1 MSSITQ
7 KLSITRNGQF
17 GKVWALIKPYWQSEE
32 KGMAWLLLGVVVALN
47 LGLVALS
54 VAFNKWNNGF
64 YNSIQNKDYE
74 AFKAQL
80 QYFAL
85 LAFGY
90 IVVAV
95 YQNYL
100 RQMLQIRWRRWLTGV
115 FLEDWLANRCYD
127 RIELKGQGTDNPDQ
141 RIQEDLQ
148 AFTES
153 TLGLALDFMNSVV
166 TLFSFVTILWG
177 LSGAMSF
184 ALFGHA
190 VTVPGYMVWCA
201 LLYAIAGT
209 WLTHKLGR
217 PLIALNYQQQR
228 YEADMR
234 YGLVRLRENAE
245 GIAFYRGE
253 QDERK
258 VLEHRFSFVVDNFL
272 SLMNYKKRLNWFTA
286 MYSQL
291 AIIFPFMVASK
302 RFFSGQIQFG
312 DLMQTASAFGSVQ
325 ESLSWFISAYT
336 QLAGWKATVDRLTSF
351 HEAIQ
356 DAASAAADPD
366 TIGVESTGESA
377 IAARDLEVALPD
389 GRVLLGHVECSLRRG
404 QHVLLSG
411 PSGSGKST
419 LFRALAG
426 IWPFGRGRVQ
436 VPAGAS
442 TLFLP
447 QRPYLPLGSL
457 RDVVAYPRG
466 AAAVSDAAIKN
477 ALERCGLES
486 LTGSL
491 DEEHRWSQRL
501 SPGEQQRLA
510 FARVLINKPD
520 WLFLD
525 EATSALDEEL
535 ERKVYTLVREQLP
548 DTTLVSIAHRPSV
561 AGFHHRRL
569 RIEPVAGAQA
579 RLVEVSA

>member
-1 MSSITQ
+1 MSNVTH
-7 KLSITRNGQF
+7 KVSITRNGQL

-32 KGMAWLLLGVVVALN
+32 KGTAWLLLGVVVAMN
-47 LGLVALS
+47 LALVALT
-54 VAFNKWNNGF
+54 VAFNQWYNGF
-64 YNSIQNKDYE
+64 YNAIQNKDYE
-74 AFKAQL
+74 AFKTQL
-80 QYFAL
+80 MLFSL
-85 LAFGY
+85 LAFGF
-90 IVVAV
+90 IVIAV
-95 YQNYL
+95 YQSYL
-100 RQMLQIRWRRWLTGV
+100 RQMLQIRWRRWLTKV
-115 FLEDWLANRCYD
+115 FLEDWLSNRCYY
-127 RIELKGQGTDNPDQ
+127 RMELKSQGTDNPDQ

-148 AFTES
+148 VFTES
-153 TLGLALDFMNSVV
+153 TLNLALEFMNSVV
-166 TLFSFVTILWG
+166 TLFSFVAILWG
-177 LSGAMSF
+177 LSGAF
-184 ALFGHA
+184 GFTLFGHDIH
-190 VTVPGYMVWCA
+190 VPGYMVWCA
-201 LLYAIAGT
+201 LVYAIVGT

-217 PLIALNYQQQR
+217 PLIGLNYQQQR

-253 QDERK
+253 DGERK
-258 VLEHRFSFVVDNFL
+258 VLEHRFGFVVDNFL
-272 SLMNYKKRLNWFTA
+272 ALMNYRKRLTWFTA
-286 MYSQL
+286 MYGQL
-291 AIIFPFMVASK
+291 ATIFPFVVAAP
-302 RFFSGQIQFG
+302 RYFSGKIQLG
-312 DLMQTASAFGSVQ
+312 DLMQTSSAFGRVQ
-325 ESLSWFISAYT
+325 ESLSWFIDSYN
-336 QLAGWKATVDRLTSF
+336 QLATWKATVDRLTSF

-356 DAASAAADPD
+356 DAANAAADPEALGV
-366 TIGVESTGESA
+366 TTGVEPV

-389 GRVLLGHVECSLRRG
+389 GRVLLGHVECSLHRG
-404 QHVLLSG
+404 QHVLLGG

-426 IWPFGRGRVQ
+426 IWPFGRGRVE
-436 VPAGAS
+436 VPAGAG

-447 QRPYLPLGSL
+447 QRPYLPLGTL

-466 AAAVSDAAIKN
+466 AASVGDDELRS
-477 ALERCGLES
+477 ALAHCGLES
-486 LTGSL
+486 LVDSL

-525 EATSALDEEL
+525 EATSALDEEM

-548 DTTLVSIAHRPSV
+548 NTTLVSIAHRPGV
-561 AGFHHRRL
+561 APFHHRRL

>member
-1 MSSITQ
+1 
-7 KLSITRNGQF
+7 
-17 GKVWALIKPYWQSEE
+17 
-32 KGMAWLLLGVVVALN
+32 
-47 LGLVALS
+47 
-54 VAFNKWNNGF
+54 
-64 YNSIQNKDYE
+64 
-74 AFKAQL
+74 
-80 QYFAL
+80 
-85 LAFGY
+85 
-90 IVVAV
+90 
-95 YQNYL
+95 
-100 RQMLQIRWRRWLTGV
+100 
-115 FLEDWLANRCYD
+115 
-127 RIELKGQGTDNPDQ
+127 
-141 RIQEDLQ
+141 
-148 AFTES
+148 
-153 TLGLALDFMNSVV
+153 
-166 TLFSFVTILWG
+166 
-177 LSGAMSF
+177 
-184 ALFGHA
+184 
-190 VTVPGYMVWCA
+190 
-201 LLYAIAGT
+201 
-209 WLTHKLGR
+209 
-217 PLIALNYQQQR
+217 
-228 YEADMR
+228 MR

-272 SLMNYKKRLNWFTA
+272 SLMNYHKRLTWFTA

-291 AIIFPFMVASK
+291 ATIFPFVVAAP
-302 RFFSGQIQFG
+302 RFFAGKIQLG

-356 DAASAAADPD
+356 DAASAAADPE
-366 TIGVESTGESA
+366 TIGVEGSGESV

-389 GRVLLGHVECSLRRG
+389 GRVLLGHVECSLHRG

-466 AAAVSDAAIKN
+466 AQAVSDDEIQDAPSNAAVSTA
-477 ALERCGLES
+477 S
-486 LTGSL
+486 PSSL

-510 FARVLINKPD
+510 FARVLLNRPD

-569 RIEPVAGAQA
+569 RIEPTWRARKRQAGGSVGLSAWAATLSPTPGSPSCRAA
-579 RLVEVSA
+579 RRCGAAGCRRW

>member
-1 MSSITQ
+1 MSSMTD
-7 KLSITRNGQF
+7 KLSTTGDGQF
-17 GKVWALIKPYWQSEE
+17 SRVWALVKPYWQSEE
-32 KGMAWLLLGVVVALN
+32 RGMAWLLLVVVVALN

-74 AFKAQL
+74 AFKSQL
-80 QYFAL
+80 LYFAI
-85 LAFGY
+85 LAFGF

-95 YQNYL
+95 YQSYL

-115 FLEDWLANRCYD
+115 FLEDWLANRCYY

-148 AFTES
+148 VFTES
-153 TLGLALDFMNSVV
+153 TLGLSLDLMNSVV

-177 LSGAMSF
+177 LSGAF
-184 ALFGHA
+184 GFTAFGHE
-190 VTVPGYMVWCA
+190 VHVPGYMVWCA
-201 LLYAIAGT
+201 LVYAIVGT
-209 WLTHKLGR
+209 ALTHKLGR

-253 QDERK
+253 HDERK
-258 VLEHRFSFVVDNFL
+258 VLQHRFGLVFGNFI
-272 SLMNYKKRLNWFTA
+272 SLMNYKKRLTWFTA
-286 MYSQL
+286 MYGQL
-291 AIIFPFMVASK
+291 AVIFPFVVAAP
-302 RFFSGQIQFG
+302 RFFSGKIQLG
-312 DLMQTASAFGSVQ
+312 DLMQTASAFGRVQ
-325 ESLSWFISAYT
+325 ESLSWFIDSYT
-336 QLAGWKATVDRLTSF
+336 QLATWKATADRLTSF
-351 HEAIQ
+351 HQAIQ
-356 DAASAAADPD
+356 EAAAAAQDPD
-366 TIGVESTGESA
+366 GIGLETGGDTS
-377 IAARDLEVALPD
+377 ISARDLVVTLPD

-404 QHVLLSG
+404 QHALLTG

-426 IWPFGRGRVQ
+426 IWPFGHGRVQ
-436 VPAGAS
+436 VPAGAT

-447 QRPYLPLGSL
+447 QRPYLPLGTL

-466 AAAVSDAAIKN
+466 AQSVTDADVRS
-477 ALERCGLES
+477 ALQACGLEH
-486 LTGSL
+486 LCASL

-535 ERKVYTLVREQLP
+535 ERKVYALVREQLP
-548 DTTLVSIAHRPSV
+548 ATTMVSIAHRPTV
-561 AGFHHRRL
+561 ANFHQRRL
-569 RIEPVAGAQA
+569 KIETGADGVAK
-579 RLVEVSA
+579 LVEMSA

>member
-1 MSSITQ
+1 MSSMTQ

-17 GKVWALIKPYWQSEE
+17 AKVWALIKPYWQSEE

-74 AFKAQL
+74 AFKSQL

-85 LAFGY
+85 LAFAY

-95 YQNYL
+95 YQSYL
-100 RQMLQIRWRRWLTGV
+100 RQMLQIRWRRWLTSV
-115 FLEDWLANRCYD
+115 FLEDWLANRCYY
-127 RIELKGQGTDNPDQ
+127 RIELKGHNTDNPDQ

-153 TLGLALDFMNSVV
+153 TLGLSLDFMNSVV
-166 TLFSFVTILWG
+166 TLVSFVTILWG
-177 LSGAMSF
+177 LSGAFGFS
-184 ALFGHA
+184 AFGHDIS
-190 VTVPGYMVWCA
+190 VPGFMVWAA

-217 PLIALNYQQQR
+217 PLIPLNYQQQR

-253 QDERK
+253 NDERK
-258 VLEHRFSFVVDNFL
+258 VLEHRFKFVVDNFL
-272 SLMNYKKRLNWFTA
+272 SLMNFKKRLAWFTS

-291 AIIFPFMVASK
+291 AIIFPFVVASK

-325 ESLSWFISAYT
+325 ESLSWFIGAYT
-336 QLAGWKATVDRLTSF
+336 QLATWKATVDRLTSF

-356 DAASAAADPD
+356 DAAEAARDPKA
-366 TIGVESTGESA
+366 IGVETTGESA

-411 PSGSGKST
+411 PSGAGKST

-426 IWPFGRGRVQ
+426 IWPFGRGRVE
-436 VPAGAS
+436 VPAGAT

-466 AAAVSDAAIKN
+466 AASVSDDELRS
-477 ALERCGLES
+477 ALERCGLGH
-486 LTGSL
+486 LTASL

-535 ERKVYTLVREQLP
+535 ERKVYSLVREALP
-548 DTTLVSIAHRPSV
+548 DTTLVSIAHRPGV

-569 RIEPVAGAQA
+569 RIEPVAGGPAT
-579 RLVEVSA
+579 LVEVSA